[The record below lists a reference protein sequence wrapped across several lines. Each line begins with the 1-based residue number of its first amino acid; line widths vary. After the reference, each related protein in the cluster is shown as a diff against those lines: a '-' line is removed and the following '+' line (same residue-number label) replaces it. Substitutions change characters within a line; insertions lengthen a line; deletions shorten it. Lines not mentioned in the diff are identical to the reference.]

1 MKRHWELVVIIRLHS
16 HIVRMISHHHLLKWS
31 QEWLCFCPIAIPRMW
46 LRTHCKKPNL
56 PFFLLGLGNVQL
68 QWQVFSACWFGLW
81 SPQPNLMSKWPVTS
95 SAHNWNITVTA
106 SSFHNSPS
114 PAVQHRSLSSATLQG
129 SCWLPLHRNRWNPTQ
144 IPPESSMCH
153 AIQLSQAVI
162 HLAQTLTTVWDC
174 MWVTSEANDMSISN
188 SNLTSDSLFVRQMAN
203 GKAFIPSNNNK
214 ILHLKFG
221 QHMSCTKRLKHNV
234 TCLKMIHHTKKL
246 DDCHT

>member
-1 MKRHWELVVIIRLHS
+1 
-16 HIVRMISHHHLLKWS
+16 
-31 QEWLCFCPIAIPRMW
+31 MW

-56 PFFLLGLGNVQL
+56 PFFSPGFGEYAVAMASIQCLLVRLVEPTAQPHVKVTRHL
-68 QWQVFSACWFGLW
+68 FSSQFKYH
-81 SPQPNLMSKWPVTS
+81 SN
-95 SAHNWNITVTA
+95 A

-114 PAVQHRSLSSATLQG
+114 PAVTGRWALLLCKDLVGCHSTGTGETQHRFHL
-129 SCWLPLHRNRWNPTQ
+129 
-144 IPPESSMCH
+144 SSMCH